1 MDKWLLQLI
10 DKYEGW
16 GIVLFVLISTGVA
29 TILGAAIGV
38 ERQSKGASA
47 GIKTHALLAVG
58 CSLMMTLSIW
68 AIRVA
73 DGILIFDGNQN
84 LQTLSYDSSRIAAG
98 VVTGIGF
105 LGAGVI
111 IKDKFSVK
119 GLTSAASIWICSA
132 IGLACGVGFVIE
144 AILVT
149 ILTLILLIVF
159 GHFSS
164 KVFIKFPVIIV
175 TCQKDFPI
183 IEECRKMCDKNGI
196 IIKNTSVESID
207 DKETVLKIT
216 FSYITNKLTLKY
228 LANQFLLN
236 ENITKVEI
244 LNIDKKKSKK
254 TN

>member
-16 GIVLFVLISTGVA
+16 GIVLFVLISTGIA

-149 ILTLILLIVF
+149 ILTLVLLISF
-159 GHFSS
+159 GHISS
-164 KVFIKFPVIIV
+164 KVFIKLPSIIV

-183 IEECRKMCDKNGI
+183 IEECRKMCDRNGI
-196 IIKNTSVESID
+196 IIKNTTVESID
-207 DKETVLKIT
+207 EKETVLKIT

-236 ENITKVEI
+236 ENITKVDV
-244 LNIDKKKSKK
+244 LNIEKKQARNKK
-254 TN
+254 

>member
-16 GIVLFVLISTGVA
+16 GIVLFVLITTCIA
-29 TILGAAIGV
+29 TILGAAIGA

-73 DGILIFDGNQN
+73 DGILLFDGNQN

-119 GLTSAASIWICSA
+119 GLTSAASLWICSA

-149 ILTLILLIVF
+149 VLTLVLLIGF
-159 GHFSS
+159 GHISL
-164 KVFIKFPVIIV
+164 KVFTKLPSIIL

-207 DKETVLKIT
+207 EKETVLKIT
-216 FSYITNKLTLKY
+216 FSYITNKLILQY
-228 LANQFLLN
+228 LANQFMLN

-244 LNIDKKKSKK
+244 LNIERKKAKNTK
-254 TN
+254 

>member
-38 ERQSKGASA
+38 GRQSKGASA

-149 ILTLILLIVF
+149 ILTLILLIGF
-159 GHFSS
+159 GHISS
-164 KVFIKFPVIIV
+164 KVFIKLPSIIV

-183 IEECRKMCDKNGI
+183 IEECRKMCDRNGI
-196 IIKNTSVESID
+196 IIKNTTVESID
-207 DKETVLKIT
+207 EKETVLKIT

-236 ENITKVEI
+236 ENITKVDV
-244 LNIDKKKSKK
+244 LNIEKKQAKK
-254 TN
+254 AN

>member
-10 DKYEGW
+10 DKYDGW
-16 GIVLFVLISTGVA
+16 GILLFVLITTGVA
-29 TILGAAIGV
+29 TILGAAIGA

-68 AIRVA
+68 AIGVA
-73 DGILIFDGNQN
+73 DGVNV
-84 LQTLSYDSSRIAAG
+84 QTLSYDASRIAAG
-98 VVTGIGF
+98 AVTGIGF

-149 ILTLILLIVF
+149 ILTLILLIGF
-159 GHFSS
+159 GHISL
-164 KVFIKFPVIIV
+164 KVFIKLPSIIV
-175 TCQKDFPI
+175 TCHKDFPI
-183 IEECRKMCDKNGI
+183 IEECRKMCDRNGI
-196 IIKNTSVESID
+196 IIKNTTVESID
-207 DKETVLKIT
+207 EKETVLKIT

-228 LANQFLLN
+228 LANQFMLN